1 MFSIGKFVEE
11 GYKFNMLTVEKIGG
25 TSMIQFHNV
34 LKDIIGYPNSE
45 GFRYG
50 RVFVVSAYAGVTNML
65 LEDKKTKAPG
75 IYQHFINNEDY
86 ESSIDNLLSYAL
98 KINESFIDIGL
109 DRKVCREFL
118 IERIMQTKA
127 YLKSMKDIIASGY
140 VGQDSIFSAA
150 REILASIGEAHS
162 AFNTVNILCNNDILS
177 EMVDLTGFRDF
188 RQLSISER
196 ISESFKNV
204 NPQEAILVATG
215 YTKGIEGIMREYQR
229 GYSDIT
235 FSKIATHLKA
245 DEAIIHKEFHL
256 SSADPKIVGVD
267 KAIVVGRTNY
277 DVADQLADIGMEAIH
292 PNASKPLEM
301 AGINLRIKNTF
312 EPNHPGTVISND
324 YIGPQAKI
332 EIIAGSDKIVVLEI
346 HDTSMV
352 GEAGFDLEIMKKFV
366 AHNISY
372 IMKATNAN
380 SISLVIWES
389 DLNDRLVHE
398 LEAEYR
404 TVTVQEAAI
413 VCVIGSNIAVPKILA
428 RAANALAKNRI
439 NVKCVSQSLR
449 QVNMQFVI
457 DREMY
462 GKAITSLNEELC
474 LAELNDNH

>member
-1 MFSIGKFVEE
+1 MS
-11 GYKFNMLTVEKIGG
+11 
-25 TSMIQFHNV
+25 QFKNV
-34 LKDIIGYPNSE
+34 LNDIIGCPGSA

-50 RVFVVSAYAGVTNML
+50 RVFVVSAYSGVTNML

-75 IYQHFINNEDY
+75 IYQQFIKGEDY
-86 ESSIDNLLSYAL
+86 GSSMDYLLNEML
-98 KINESFIDIGL
+98 QINKSFIDIGL
-109 DRKVCREFL
+109 DYEVCHDFL

-127 YLKSMKDIIASGY
+127 YLNSMEDIIASGY
-140 VGQDSIFSAA
+140 VGRDSIFSAA
-150 REILASIGEAHS
+150 RELLASIGEAHS
-162 AFNTVNILCNNDILS
+162 AFNTVNILRNNEISS
-177 EMVDLTGFRDF
+177 ELVDLTGFRDPK
-188 RQLSISER
+188 QLSISER
-196 ISESFKNV
+196 IEKSFKDV
-204 NPQEAILVATG
+204 NPHEAIIIATG

-235 FSKIATHLKA
+235 FSKIATQIKA
-245 DEAIIHKEFHL
+245 DEAIIHKEYHL

-312 EPNHPGTVISND
+312 EPDHPGTVISKD
-324 YIGPQAKI
+324 YIGPEAKI

-352 GEAGFDLEIMKKFV
+352 GEIGFDLEIMKKFKEYD
-366 AHNISY
+366 ISY

-380 SISLVIWES
+380 SISLVIWEA
-389 DLNDRLVHE
+389 DLNELFMSE
-398 LEAEYR
+398 LETKYQ
-404 TVTVQEAAI
+404 TVIVQEAAI
-413 VCVIGSNIAVPKILA
+413 VCVIGSNIAMPRILA
-428 RAANALAKNRI
+428 RAANALAKNDI

-457 DREMY
+457 DRKMY
-462 GKAITSLNEELC
+462 TRAIICLNEDLC
-474 LAELNDNH
+474 LN

>member
-1 MFSIGKFVEE
+1 MIKFE
-11 GYKFNMLTVEKIGG
+11 
-25 TSMIQFHNV
+25 NV
-34 LKDIIGYPNSE
+34 LNDIIGYPDSE

-50 RVFVVSAYAGVTNML
+50 RVFVVSAYAGMTNML

-75 IYQHFINNEDY
+75 IYQCFIKGEDY
-86 ESSIDNLLSYAL
+86 ESSMNHLLKEAL
-98 KINESFIDIGL
+98 QINESFTNIGL
-109 DRKVCREFL
+109 DSKVCREFL
-118 IERIMQTKA
+118 EERLLQTKA
-127 YLKSMKDIIASGY
+127 YLNSMEDIVASGY
-140 VGQDSIFSAA
+140 IERNSIFAAA
-150 REILASIGEAHS
+150 RELLASIGEAHS
-162 AFNTVNILCNNDILS
+162 AFNTVNILRNNSILAKL
-177 EMVDLTGFRDF
+177 VDLTGFRDSK
-188 RQLSISER
+188 QLSISER
-196 ISESFKNV
+196 IEKSFNNVSPQSE
-204 NPQEAILVATG
+204 IIVATG
-215 YTKGIEGIMREYQR
+215 YTKGTEGIMREYER
-229 GYSDIT
+229 GYSEIT

-267 KAIVVGRTNY
+267 KTIVVGRTNY

-324 YIGPQAKI
+324 YIGPHAKI

-352 GEAGFDLEIMKKFV
+352 GETGFDLEIMKKFKRY
-366 AHNISY
+366 NISY
-372 IMKATNAN
+372 IMKTTNAN
-380 SISLVIWES
+380 SISLVIWQA
-389 DLNDRLVHE
+389 DLDELLVSE

-413 VCVIGSNIAVPKILA
+413 VCVIGSNIAMPKILV
-428 RAANALAKNRI
+428 RAANALAKNDI

-462 GKAITSLNEELC
+462 KKAIICLNEDLC
-474 LAELNDNH
+474 LAEESH